1 MRKLVKK
8 ELNKALSNK
17 RLSLLLASTIAAT
30 SIAGCAVNNETQNQ
44 TFTTPTTTT
53 KTIETTVSNTE
64 VVPTTTINT
73 IVENDQD
80 IATEDYMIHAK
91 AVAEVMYES
100 NKAYF
105 DDKEYTVEDL
115 ENVYYVLNG
124 KYYDS
129 NKNIIMDATELDRS
143 FDIIRE
149 LVAPQRINEMLQKYR
164 DVEYGYLSYEEY
176 LDEVKASKFYD
187 YSASLANFIDV
198 NEDNEDIRKFVNEY
212 SVEMIKVTENVK
224 NCVSPE
230 DHMIDFFARVR
241 SAQTGNITDY
251 KDINNYLQETT
262 TKDGYGFMV
271 AGIYKATADFLN
283 TVIDGE
289 YVTVQEENVRIGLS
303 YDERILLNTYYL
315 GDLVNY
321 DDIYAAKRLEAE
333 LFQTMPLMVMCDKQE
348 KIIRNFGYEPVNNN
362 SKTYTI

>member
-1 MRKLVKK
+1 MRKIVNKK
-8 ELNKALSNK
+8 FDNKK
-17 RLSLLLASTIAAT
+17 LSLLLAGTIAVT
-30 SIAGCAVNNETQNQ
+30 SIAGCTAKTDETQNS
-44 TFTTPTTTT
+44 TINTTTAAT
-53 KTIETTVSNTE
+53 TTVTNTEVTETTVN
-64 VVPTTTINT
+64 
-73 IVENDQD
+73 IVERQD
-80 IATEDYMIHAK
+80 MASEDYMIHAK
-91 AVAEVMYES
+91 AVATAMYES

-105 DDKEYTVEDL
+105 DEKEYTVEDL
-115 ENVYYVLNG
+115 ENVYYVLNS

-129 NKNIIMDATELDRS
+129 NNNIIMDAPELDRS

-149 LVAPQRINEMLQKYR
+149 LVAPQRINEMLQKYS
-164 DVEYGYLSYEEY
+164 DVEHGYLSYEEY
-176 LDEVKASKFYD
+176 MDEVKASKFYD

-230 DHMIDFFARVR
+230 EHMLEFFAKVR

-262 TKDGYGFMV
+262 TKDGYGFIV
-271 AGIYKATADFLN
+271 AGMYKATADFLN

-289 YVTVQEENVRIGLS
+289 YVTVQDETVRVGLS

-315 GDLVNY
+315 GDLVQY
-321 DDIYAAKRLEAE
+321 EDIYAAKLLEAE

-348 KIIRNFGYEPVNNN
+348 KINRNFGYEPVNANT
-362 SKTYTI
+362 KTYTI

>member
-1 MRKLVKK
+1 MRKIVKK
-8 ELNKALSNK
+8 ELNNTLSNK

-30 SIAGCAVNNETQNQ
+30 SIAGCAVNNNESQYSSIS
-44 TFTTPTTTT
+44 TT
-53 KTIETTVSNTE
+53 KAVETTVNNTE
-64 VVPTTTINT
+64 ATTSTTTNT
-73 IVENDQD
+73 IVETNQD
-80 IATEDYMIHAK
+80 IASEDYMIHAK
-91 AVAEVMYES
+91 AVATAMYDA

-105 DDKEYTVEDL
+105 DEKEYTVEDL
-115 ENVYYVLNG
+115 ENVYYVLNS

-129 NKNIIMDATELDRS
+129 NNNIIMDAPELDRS

-164 DVEYGYLSYEEY
+164 DVEYGYLTYEDY

-198 NEDNEDIRKFVNEY
+198 NEDNEDIRKFVNDY

-283 TVIDGE
+283 TAIDGV
-289 YVTVQEENVRIGLS
+289 YVTVQEENVRIGLL

-321 DDIYAAKRLEAE
+321 EDIYAAKRLEAE